1 MFGKRFEL
9 FKLFGFPIRIDLN
22 WFIIAVLVTWTLA
35 TLVFP
40 QDYGGLG
47 QGTYWSMGLAGAL
60 GLFLSIVLHE
70 LGHALMARQYGVPMG
85 GITLFIFG
93 GVAEMST
100 ESPSAKAEFM
110 VAIAGPLVS
119 VLIAALCLGLA
130 ALGGSV
136 KWPVAMIGVVR
147 YLGVINAVVVGFN
160 MVPAFPLDGG
170 RVLRSLLW
178 YWKGSLRW
186 ATRVTSRIGGGFGL
200 FLIGAGLLTVISG
213 VLLGGVWLCLIG
225 LFLRSAAQ
233 GSYQQLLMR
242 QALEGEPV
250 RRFMQP
256 NPVAVPASKTVQ
268 QLVDDSIY
276 RHHSGMFPVL
286 DGERLLGWVTMREV
300 KRLPRDQ
307 WPYTTVDQIAEP
319 CTEDNTVSP
328 DTDAMEA
335 VLRMHQKSTS
345 QLLVVQERR
354 LHGTLNFNDL
364 MRFISTKVELER

>member
-9 FKLFGFPIRIDLN
+9 FKLFGFPIRIDLS
-22 WFIIAVLVTWTLA
+22 WFIVAVLVTWTLA

-40 QDYGGLG
+40 QDYEGLG
-47 QGTYWSMGLAGAL
+47 QGTYWGMGVVGAL

-70 LGHALMARQYGVPMG
+70 LGHALVARQYGVPMG

-93 GVAEMST
+93 GVAEMSAD
-100 ESPSAKAEFM
+100 SPSAKAEFM
-110 VAIAGPLVS
+110 VAIGGPLVS
-119 VLIAALCLGLA
+119 VLIAALCLGTA
-130 ALGGSV
+130 ELGGSV
-136 KWPVAMIGVVR
+136 EWPMAMVGVVH
-147 YLGVINAVVVGFN
+147 YLGVINAAVVVFN

-170 RVLRSLLW
+170 RVLRSILW

-200 FLIGAGLLTVISG
+200 FLIGAGILTVIRG
-213 VLLGGVWLCLIG
+213 ALLGGLWLCLIG
-225 LFLRSAAQ
+225 LFLRSVAQ

-256 NPVAVPASKTVQ
+256 NPVAVPASTTVQ
-268 QLVDDSIY
+268 QLVDDYIY

-286 DGERLLGWVTMREV
+286 EGERLLGWVTMREV
-300 KRLPRDQ
+300 KRLARDQ

-319 CTEDNTVSP
+319 CTEHNTVNP
-328 DTDAMEA
+328 DTDTMEA
-335 VLRMHQKSTS
+335 VLRMHQKSVS
-345 QLLVVQERR
+345 ELLVVQDRR
-354 LHGTLNFNDL
+354 LHGILNFNDL
-364 MRFISTKVELER
+364 MRFVSTKAELEK